1 MVLHRFLRDV
11 ESRNILLQYEFHK
24 KNSPRLAH
32 QNLCQMTSWK
42 KIVEQEEKPYC
53 RWDRIP
59 LFDDTTTSRFK
70 QDKEE
75 EEKED
80 PVPEEEKEFDISKA
94 YYKEESISFE
104 KVSFIFKE
112 FRNGN
117 FEVEPILHPILK
129 DLSEDS
135 VEYIG
140 LSSIPRFTKL
150 HHSNKC
156 YHFAMTHLKLVT
168 HGASI
173 LKLVTFHEEE
183 PNSKLRIEYWQ
194 TRDGCFVWCGHDVK
208 FVEKKFHY
216 TLATIDFMIA
226 TRYMSRPL
234 VEIDFDIQQWNGW
247 DCRERPDLGFVW
259 TVWDTFLY
267 NKSLNIHA
275 EIFRMTVSK
284 TDRDE
289 KRLSLIRF
297 VKPRL
302 LEVIIL
308 KVWDDRH
315 MGCKDKD
322 EPFKF
327 KDIYNTKQWKR
338 AFCVD
343 IRDKMIQKNFSA
355 YPGFQQ
361 IQMTMKEEELMDLK
375 EGVFFAIHIVSF
387 AGLGTVVRMGIQPK
401 QYTLAVDY
409 TESLGTARTMFVM
422 GCFIFIETVNAV
434 NSPRFRYFECP
445 ESWLVVVE
453 DISFKLM
460 VFSHSIAYFVV
471 KSMWSAL
478 RAEKLSICKNEKVV
492 GKLVKRENAWI
503 ELYDTPH

>member
-94 YYKEESISFE
+94 YYKEESISYE
-104 KVSFIFKE
+104 KVSFIFKD

-117 FEVEPILHPILK
+117 FEVEPLLHPILK
-129 DLSEDS
+129 DLCEVSIEH
-135 VEYIG
+135 IG
-140 LSSIPRFTKL
+140 LSSIPRFTTL
-150 HHSNKC
+150 HPSNKC
-156 YHFAMTHLKLVT
+156 YHFAMTHLKIVT

-183 PNSKLRIEYWQ
+183 PNAKLRIEYWQ
-194 TRDGCFVWCGHDVK
+194 TREGCFVWCGHDVK

-226 TRYMSRPL
+226 IRYMSRPL
-234 VEIDFDIQQWNGW
+234 VEIDFDIQKWNGW
-247 DCRERPDLGFVW
+247 DCKERPDLGFVW

-308 KVWDDRH
+308 NVWDDRH
-315 MGCKDKD
+315 MGCRDKD

-327 KDIYNTKQWKR
+327 KEIYNTKQWKR

-375 EGVFFAIHIVSF
+375 EAFAENPSQYCEIQVIPQLDLERCLEVISDPKMNLEKF
-387 AGLGTVVRMGIQPK
+387 EGDKYRAPAKSSEDLGHHFLVMELKNYIFHTTMPVTQITFEIRVTKRQ
-401 QYTLAVDY
+401 AE
-409 TESLGTARTMFVM
+409 ES
-422 GCFIFIETVNAV
+422 
-434 NSPRFRYFECP
+434 P
-445 ESWLVVVE
+445 EKCLVV
-453 DISFKLM
+453 K
-460 VFSHSIAYFVV
+460 
-471 KSMWSAL
+471 K
-478 RAEKLSICKNEKVV
+478 
-492 GKLVKRENAWI
+492 
-503 ELYDTPH
+503 

>member
-1 MVLHRFLRDV
+1 
-11 ESRNILLQYEFHK
+11 
-24 KNSPRLAH
+24 
-32 QNLCQMTSWK
+32 
-42 KIVEQEEKPYC
+42 
-53 RWDRIP
+53 
-59 LFDDTTTSRFK
+59 
-70 QDKEE
+70 
-75 EEKED
+75 
-80 PVPEEEKEFDISKA
+80 
-94 YYKEESISFE
+94 
-104 KVSFIFKE
+104 
-112 FRNGN
+112 
-117 FEVEPILHPILK
+117 
-129 DLSEDS
+129 
-135 VEYIG
+135 
-140 LSSIPRFTKL
+140 
-150 HHSNKC
+150 
-156 YHFAMTHLKLVT
+156 MTHLKLVT

-375 EGVFFAIHIVSF
+375 EAFAENPSQYCEIQVIPQLDLERCLELISDPKMNLEKF
-387 AGLGTVVRMGIQPK
+387 EGNKYRAPAKSSEELGHHFLVMEIKNYISHTRMPVTQINFEIRVTKRQ
-401 QYTLAVDY
+401 AE
-409 TESLGTARTMFVM
+409 ES
-422 GCFIFIETVNAV
+422 
-434 NSPRFRYFECP
+434 P
-445 ESWLVVVE
+445 EKCLVV
-453 DISFKLM
+453 K
-460 VFSHSIAYFVV
+460 
-471 KSMWSAL
+471 K
-478 RAEKLSICKNEKVV
+478 
-492 GKLVKRENAWI
+492 
-503 ELYDTPH
+503 